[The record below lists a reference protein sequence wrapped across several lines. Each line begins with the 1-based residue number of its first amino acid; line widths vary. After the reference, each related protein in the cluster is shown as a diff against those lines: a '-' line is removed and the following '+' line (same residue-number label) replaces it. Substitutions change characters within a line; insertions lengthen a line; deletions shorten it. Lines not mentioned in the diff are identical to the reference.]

1 MTYNTI
7 IVLAGA
13 CLLGA
18 LCGAV
23 GSFAVLRRRALMGD
37 VMAHAALPGLPL
49 AFLLAGGKSLP
60 ILLTGAAASILLGM
74 GWFAAMRYRTRTHD
88 DAAMALVLA
97 SMFGLGI
104 VLLRHVQNVST
115 GGHAGLE
122 SFIFGKTAGMVASD
136 VWITGGVALVC
147 LGVIAVAYKELR
159 LVCFDPG
166 FAASTGLRV
175 GWVDFLITGLLVLA
189 VVVGLP
195 MVGVVMVAALTIIPA
210 VAARFWTESLGPM
223 LGIASVF
230 GALACAL
237 GVLVSASQER
247 MPSGPLIVL
256 AAAVLFVLSALFA
269 PQRGL
274 VARRLRLE
282 RLRHAWREGRLEA

>member
-1 MTYNTI
+1 MTYNTG
-7 IVLAGA
+7 IVLLGA

-18 LCGAV
+18 LCGCV

-37 VMAHAALPGLPL
+37 VMAHAALPGLPM
-49 AFLLAGGKSLP
+49 AYLLAGGKSLP
-60 ILLTGAAASILLGM
+60 VLLAGAGVSILVGM
-74 GWFAAMRYRTRTHD
+74 VLFGAMRNRTRTQD

-136 VWITGGVALVC
+136 VWLTGGMALVC
-147 LGVIAVAYKELR
+147 LAVIALAYKELR

-166 FAASTGLRV
+166 FASSAGIRV
-175 GWVDFLITGLLVLA
+175 GWVDALLTGLLVLA

-223 LGIASVF
+223 LGIASAF
-230 GALACAL
+230 GATSCAL
-237 GVLVSASQER
+237 GVLVSASQAG

-256 AAAVLFVLSALFA
+256 AAAGLFAFSALFA
-269 PQRGL
+269 PRRGW
-274 VARRLRLE
+274 VARRIRLE
-282 RLRHAWREGRLEA
+282 RLRLAWRAGRLDP